1 MEVAGKPAVVSNLF
15 FLSSFFFG
23 ETWNVFAVWNAGVVM
38 ARLNIPILES
48 LCDAGTSVL
57 RVVVYELYAGLR
69 VCVSEP
75 QEPGNQ

>member
-1 MEVAGKPAVVSNLF
+1 M
-15 FLSSFFFG
+15 
-23 ETWNVFAVWNAGVVM
+23 FAVWNAGVVM